1 MDVVLFDYM
10 KYGITCGEC
19 QKRETIDTGKESIMY
34 WIANSGWKEVWHN
47 GYCKHICEE
56 CYKK

>member
-1 MDVVLFDYM
+1 M
-10 KYGITCGEC
+10 KYGIYEITCGEC

-56 CYKK
+56 CLKK